1 MSPDRETE
9 SHKRKRTCL
18 ALGLSA
24 TPVAIG
30 KCDGRRPSCTTCTQ
44 GGTDCVY
51 GAEAINKS
59 KSDMILDVAIR
70 SEGLLLQLSAQLV
83 RRTLPEAY
91 AQASHRSPA
100 NISSVAS
107 PGNAISPSTL
117 SNLGRG
123 EGPSDHISNAILS
136 PFHASTTESILSWP
150 HFGEFRSLIKEK
162 CTQNTVSQAVPPQPY
177 MAKRDIGKTFRDFE
191 RGINC
196 WYPTMA
202 RSTTK
207 SLKEHLLSGAVE
219 YNTRSCLALLVMAL
233 GCSSELVR
241 LFTTR
246 ETPEPHL
253 AEVEAE
259 KRLLGSMYFECAFD
273 KIHLAQAEFT
283 ADAVQCLFFT
293 GYVIFRE
300 KSSLHQ
306 GLTTIFSLYFS
317 FLQRPLQAWSFIS
330 AAAIKCRLLLSYTPS
345 DQPPERLE
353 SLHRIFWSCYILESD
368 FLAELSALPQ
378 TGIAEIESLIP
389 LPGEYSTQESQSD
402 QEKSSLYFLAC
413 ISMRRLLNRVHDLL
427 YARNDGVGFDN
438 NQFPSVV
445 SELGHQL
452 EEWKD
457 LLPFHFQFSVDLD
470 PTKSPEGA
478 FLRQRY
484 LTCKS
489 VIYRPYLTWAL
500 SNGEEVAECPPI
512 VFEGSRLCLEACWM
526 HAQNLR
532 NIHHT
537 IMVDTWICSLSMAS
551 VVLITLAAS
560 RVHSLR
566 QLISHQVIEIGP
578 HINDLITR
586 WMYIPGDEVSPSVL
600 ESTKLIANVSALLK
614 LSRNQD

>member
-1 MSPDRETE
+1 MSHDFPPYLYLIGAIPDVEN
-9 SHKRKRTCL
+9 S
-18 ALGLSA
+18 
-24 TPVAIG
+24 
-30 KCDGRRPSCTTCTQ
+30 
-44 GGTDCVY
+44 
-51 GAEAINKS
+51 KS

-70 SEGLLLQLSAQLV
+70 SEGLLQQLSAQL
-83 RRTLPEAY
+83 

-100 NISSVAS
+100 NIASVAS
-107 PGNAISPSTL
+107 PGIAISPSTV
-117 SNLGRG
+117 SNFGRG

-150 HFGEFRSLIKEK
+150 HFGEFRSLIKESK
-162 CTQNTVSQAVPPQPY
+162 FSVFQLENARKPLAHRPSPPQPY
-177 MAKRDIGKTFRDFE
+177 MTKSDIEKKIRSFE
-191 RGINC
+191 RGINF

-207 SLKEHLLSGAVE
+207 KLQEYLLSGTLE
-219 YNTRSCLALLVMAL
+219 ESTRSCLALLVMAL
-233 GCSSELVR
+233 GCSSELVG
-241 LFTTR
+241 LFTTD
-246 ETPEPHL
+246 EAPDTHL
-253 AEVEAE
+253 VEKE
-259 KRLLGSMYFECAFD
+259 RQQRFLGSMYFECAF
-273 KIHLAQAEFT
+273 KKVSLAQAEFT

-293 GYVIFRE
+293 G
-300 KSSLHQ
+300 
-306 GLTTIFSLYFS
+306 LYFS

-330 AAAIKCRLLLSYTPS
+330 AAATKCRLLLSYSSS

-353 SLHRIFWSCYILESD
+353 CLRRIFWSCYILESD

-389 LPGEYSTQESQSD
+389 LPGQYSTQESQSD
-402 QEKSSLYFLAC
+402 QEQSSLYFLAC

-470 PTKSPEGA
+470 STKSPEGA

-500 SNGEEVAECPPI
+500 SNGEEEVECPPI

-578 HINDLITR
+578 HINDLITH

-614 LSRNQD
+614 LSWNKD